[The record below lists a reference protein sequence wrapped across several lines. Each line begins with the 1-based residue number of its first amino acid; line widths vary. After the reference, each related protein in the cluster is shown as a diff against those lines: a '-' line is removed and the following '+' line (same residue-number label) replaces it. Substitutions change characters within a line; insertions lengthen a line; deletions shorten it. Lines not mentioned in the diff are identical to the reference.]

1 MTLYRIGKLFL
12 DEYISSFDKAPKKII
27 VDADDTNAN
36 TYGAQQL
43 SMVDKQKRRAESDY
57 LKAQKVEDDRYET
70 LKRLKY
76 PDVRHERIVI
86 RRYYKLEYK
95 AQSWK
100 YAQRVIAKIEV
111 SAEGTNIRFVV
122 TKNRNNSPETVYR
135 RYCGRGEMELWI
147 KDLKYFKADRMSCS
161 SFRANYFRLFLY
173 AAAFVLAH
181 RIKHTVF
188 RERKWNTLRWTAL
201 SSASCSV
208 LSISWR
214 RRHISRLVS
223 RLTIGIGK
231 SWRRHS

>member
-111 SAEGTNIRFVV
+111 SAEGTNIRFVPDQEQEQLTRDRLQALLRTWRDGV
-122 TKNRNNSPETVYR
+122 VDKGPE
-135 RYCGRGEMELWI
+135 
-147 KDLKYFKADRMSCS
+147 
-161 SFRANYFRLFLY
+161 
-173 AAAFVLAH
+173 
-181 RIKHTVF
+181 VF
-188 RERKWNTLRWTAL
+188 Q
-201 SSASCSV
+201 
-208 LSISWR
+208 
-214 RRHISRLVS
+214 
-223 RLTIGIGK
+223 G
-231 SWRRHS
+231 